1 MNLSQTAV
9 VIILFVC
16 IFAYAMEE
24 FPEAKNAIKKTL
36 GCFSGVQ
43 GPFSSPI
50 CAVIDFTGLAVIGK
64 GLSRAVQEGSKAVQG
79 VRSLAR
85 GGTFKEGVKAAEE
98 AATLRR
104 ETQVAEEAAQAA
116 REATLAEEAARAARY
131 IRI

>member
-79 VRSLAR
+79 VRSLAK
-85 GGTFKEGVKAAEE
+85 GGTFEEGVKAAEE
-98 AATLRR
+98 VTVLR
-104 ETQVAEEAAQAA
+104 EEAQVAEEAAQGV
-116 REATLAEEAARAARY
+116 REARGVEELAEFARDVL
-131 IRI
+131 